1 LSQGLKIVFASLLTA
16 ASASYAQTSAARP
29 KFDSFEVATI
39 KPAEAEPGRFI
50 KMQSAHRFYA
60 KGHTLKSLVCAAYN
74 LNPRSVSGGPAWIE
88 SDRYDILAGTPG
100 EIRPNLDE
108 QMAMLRKLLTDRF
121 GLTFHHEQKELSFY
135 ALTVA
140 KSGSKLK
147 ESTGPAD
154 GPPELINVVYPD
166 HVTLPAKN
174 ATVAQFVAMMQRAVL
189 DRPVV
194 DRTGLSGKF
203 DFTLEWT
210 ADESQFGGAL
220 PPPPAEPA
228 KPGLFAALQEQLGL
242 KLEAMKGPVE
252 TMVIDRVERP
262 SEN

>member
-1 LSQGLKIVFASLLTA
+1 MSHGLRIIGVAFVLACV
-16 ASASYAQTSAARP
+16 SYAQPVTPRP
-29 KFDSFEVATI
+29 AFDAFEVATI
-39 KPAEAEPGRFI
+39 KPAEPEPGRYI

-88 SDRYDILAGTPG
+88 SDRYDILAATPG

-121 GLTFHHEQKELSFY
+121 QLTFHHEQKELSFY

-140 KSGSKLK
+140 RSGPKLK
-147 ESTGPAD
+147 ESAGAAD
-154 GPPELINVVYPD
+154 SQPELISVVYPD
-166 HVTLPAKN
+166 HVMLPAKN

-194 DRTGLSGKF
+194 DRTGLSGRF

-210 ADESQFGGAL
+210 SDESQFGGAL
-220 PPPPAEPA
+220 PPPPAEPT
-228 KPGLFAALQEQLGL
+228 KPGLFVALQEQMGL

-252 TMVIDRVERP
+252 AMVIDRVERP

>member
-1 LSQGLKIVFASLLTA
+1 MSQGLKTAFAALLATA
-16 ASASYAQTSAARP
+16 CVSHAQTPAARP
-29 KFDSFEVATI
+29 GFDAFDVATI
-39 KPAEAEPGRFI
+39 KPAEPEPGRFI

-74 LNPRSVSGGPAWIE
+74 LNPRTVSGGPAWIE

-121 GLTFHHEQKELSFY
+121 GLAFHHEQKELSFY

-140 KSGSKLK
+140 RSGPKLK

-154 GPPELINVVYPD
+154 SQPELISVVYPD
-166 HVTLPAKN
+166 HVMLPARN
-174 ATVAQFVAMMQRAVL
+174 ATVAEFVAMMQRAVL

-210 ADESQFGGAL
+210 SDESQFGGAL
-220 PPPPAEPA
+220 PPPPAEPT
-228 KPGLFAALQEQLGL
+228 KPGLFVALQEQLGL
-242 KLEAMKGPVE
+242 KLEAMKGLVE
-252 TMVIDRVERP
+252 AMVIDRVERP

>member
-1 LSQGLKIVFASLLTA
+1 MSRGLKTVFVAFFATTCV
-16 ASASYAQTSAARP
+16 SYAQAPPTRP
-29 KFDSFEVATI
+29 SFDAFEVATI
-39 KPAEAEPGRFI
+39 RPAEPEPGRFF

-100 EIRPNLDE
+100 ESRPNLDE

-135 ALTVA
+135 ALTVVR
-140 KSGSKLK
+140 SGSKLK

-154 GPPELINVVYPD
+154 SPPELISVVYPD
-166 HVTLPAKN
+166 HVMLPARN

-210 ADESQFGGAL
+210 SDESQFGGAL

-228 KPGLFAALQEQLGL
+228 KPGLFVALQEQLGL
-242 KLEAMKGPVE
+242 KLEALKGPVE